1 MKKSICL
8 SVVFLVAFSYYGAT
22 QCCLRSKSKKD
33 PKSKSEAQAKCQ
45 SKTFS
50 KSFSKSVSNS
60 KWMPFVGPSLQANLI
75 GSKNPLAFV
84 GGIEKPVF
92 KHVIVGSDIQF
103 FKSNY
108 ENWCDDHRVG
118 NYTRVIPSV
127 RVVFDPGKIYKGVF
141 VGAGLGYAFVNDQ
154 GTKQAYTTDKATGLY
169 TYQGTPVNGSWY
181 KSTIAPSVSL
191 GAGFKLHRI
200 PIGIS
205 NTFYFGDTGD
215 GTPLSIGLNLRV
227 GLSKV
232 PKERSRSCGSIKTK
246 SSEQKSKSNSSHRS
260 CCMPK
265 IKI

>member
-1 MKKSICL
+1 
-8 SVVFLVAFSYYGAT
+8 
-22 QCCLRSKSKKD
+22 
-33 PKSKSEAQAKCQ
+33 
-45 SKTFS
+45 
-50 KSFSKSVSNS
+50 
-60 KWMPFVGPSLQANLI
+60 MPFVGPSLQQNLI
-75 GSKNPLAFV
+75 GSKNLLAFV
-84 GGIEKPVF
+84 GGIEKPVS

-141 VGAGLGYAFVNDQ
+141 VGAGLGYAFVNDH
-154 GTKQAYTTDKATGLY
+154 GTKQAYTTDKATGLM

-181 KSTIAPSVSL
+181 KNTIAPSISL
-191 GAGFKLHRI
+191 GVGFKLHRI
-200 PIGIS
+200 PVGIS
-205 NTFYFGDTGD
+205 HTLYFGDTGD
-215 GTPLSIGLNLRV
+215 GTPLSVGLNLRV

-232 PKERSRSCGSIKTK
+232 IQKTK
-246 SSEQKSKSNSSHRS
+246 SSEQKSKSNSSRRS

>member
-22 QCCLRSKSKKD
+22 QCCLRSKSKED
-33 PKSKSEAQAKCQ
+33 PKSR
-45 SKTFS
+45 
-50 KSFSKSVSNS
+50 SVSNS

-84 GGIEKPVF
+84 GGIEKPVSR
-92 KHVIVGSDIQF
+92 HVIVGSDIQF

-127 RVVFDPGKIYKGVF
+127 RIVFDPGKIYKGVF

-154 GTKQAYTTDKATGLY
+154 GTKQAFTTDKATGLY

-191 GAGFKLHRI
+191 GVGFKLHRI
-200 PIGIS
+200 PVGIS
-205 NTFYFGDTGD
+205 NTFYFGDTDD
-215 GTPLSIGLNLRV
+215 GLPLSMGLNLRV
-227 GLSKV
+227 GLSRV
-232 PKERSRSCGSIKTK
+232 PKEKSRSCGKRSVIQKTK
-246 SSEQKSKSNSSHRS
+246 SSKQKSKSNCSQRS